1 MSIFKN
7 NIKLLESRSNVDL
20 LTQTEILKRTKSTNI
35 FNWFLNEC
43 AKNKN
48 IPSKR
53 IISLLETY
61 NKHNIHFKPIN
72 EYKNLS
78 EMVQD
83 AKILLIEGIQELQK
97 YFPKISL
104 DRLQKLMSLDPTY
117 KGGDQI
123 GKYGKWILKLVYN
136 NIKNEE
142 MIKNYKLLLKQY
154 PDGINPKTGQKFQE
168 PKLLP
173 SVKDEDIYKFKES
186 LQKYDIY
193 KKEIGKP
200 IDAFQTLP
208 ELDKAISEI
217 EIKGVPVNELAHRRY
232 KLFQKAVKKGLEV
245 VFENKQ
251 WIVGIPHTHE
261 SSMLFGEDT
270 SWCTTSSRDYY
281 YNSYSRQGPLFIN
294 LNKEDGDLFQFH
306 FESEQFMDSN
316 DHSIDFGDF
325 CSENNDL
332 EKFYH
337 NYIDEK
343 VGNPKQKIEEVLS
356 DTQKLND
363 WLNNKLI
370 QVKHDDKYVYGLMD
384 IYSIKNVYYES
395 SYSRYNTV
403 SLNFIEEVF
412 NGNTWELFDFGD
424 YKIEDSRNYEPRN
437 WKEYISPLNISWD
450 DILDILT
457 SDGEYVNEK
466 AALSEKEV
474 KKIYEIM
481 TDYDENIC
489 QEYRNAYE
497 SGTIN
502 DMEKDIYGEL
512 KNNLPLNPDTP
523 FDDTYLN
530 VRLPIEDMI
539 NIEEEKYREFSD
551 AWWLKLSED
560 RLYYDDEKDWL
571 WGWRELHYDE
581 AEFNIS
587 SPYYGWDGFDEEHW
601 DNAVLV
607 FAKTI
612 KKELSELE
620 DDDDSEDED
629 E

>member
-1 MSIFKN
+1 
-7 NIKLLESRSNVDL
+7 
-20 LTQTEILKRTKSTNI
+20 
-35 FNWFLNEC
+35 
-43 AKNKN
+43 
-48 IPSKR
+48 
-53 IISLLETY
+53 
-61 NKHNIHFKPIN
+61 
-72 EYKNLS
+72 
-78 EMVQD
+78 
-83 AKILLIEGIQELQK
+83 
-97 YFPKISL
+97 
-104 DRLQKLMSLDPTY
+104 
-117 KGGDQI
+117 
-123 GKYGKWILKLVYN
+123 
-136 NIKNEE
+136 
-142 MIKNYKLLLKQY
+142 
-154 PDGINPKTGQKFQE
+154 
-168 PKLLP
+168 
-173 SVKDEDIYKFKES
+173 
-186 LQKYDIY
+186 
-193 KKEIGKP
+193 
-200 IDAFQTLP
+200 
-208 ELDKAISEI
+208 
-217 EIKGVPVNELAHRRY
+217 
-232 KLFQKAVKKGLEV
+232 
-245 VFENKQ
+245 
-251 WIVGIPHTHE
+251 
-261 SSMLFGEDT
+261 
-270 SWCTTSSRDYY
+270 
-281 YNSYSRQGPLFIN
+281 LFIN

-343 VGNPKQKIEEVLS
+343 TGNPKQNIEEVLS
-356 DTQKLND
+356 DTQKLNN

-395 SYSRYNTV
+395 SYSRDNTV
-403 SLNFIEEVF
+403 SLDFIEKVF
-412 NGNTWELFDFGD
+412 NGDTWELFDFGD
-424 YKIEDSRNYEPRN
+424 YKIEDSRHYEPDR

-450 DILDILT
+450 DIIDILENYG
-457 SDGEYVNEK
+457 DYENEETG
-466 AALSEKEV
+466 LTEKQSQ
-474 KKIYEIM
+474 KIYEIM

-530 VRLPIEDMI
+530 VRLSIEDMI

-560 RLYYDDEKDWL
+560 RLYDDDEKDWL

-587 SPYYGWDGFDEEHW
+587 SPYYGWDGFDDEHW

-620 DDDDSEDED
+620 DDDDSEDDD

>member
-83 AKILLIEGIQELQK
+83 AKILLVEGIQELQK

-104 DRLQKLMSLDPTY
+104 DRLQKLMELDPTY

-142 MIKNYKLLLKQY
+142 MIKSYKLLLKQY
-154 PDGINPKTGQKFQE
+154 PDGINPKNGQKFQE

-217 EIKGVPVNELAHRRY
+217 ENKGVPVNELAHRRY
-232 KLFQKAVKKGLEV
+232 KLFQKAIKKGLEV
-245 VFENKQ
+245 VFEDKQ
-251 WIVGIPHTHE
+251 WVVGIPHTHE

-281 YNSYSRQGPLFIN
+281 YNHYSRQGPLFIN
-294 LNKEDGDLFQFH
+294 LNKENGDLYQFH
-306 FESEQFMDSN
+306 FESEQFMDSD

-337 NYIDEK
+337 NYIDKK

-363 WLNNKLI
+363 WLSNKLI

-395 SYSRYNTV
+395 HRGENV
-403 SLNFIEEVF
+403 SLDFIEKVF
-412 NGNTWELFDFGD
+412 NGESWELFDFGD
-424 YKIEDSRNYEPRN
+424 YNIEDSRNYEPRN
-437 WKEYISPLNISWD
+437 WKHYISPLNISWD

-523 FDDTYLN
+523 FEDNYLN
-530 VRLPIEDMI
+530 VRLSIEDMI
-539 NIEEEKYREFSD
+539 KIEEEKYREFSD
-551 AWWLKLSED
+551 DWWLKLSED
-560 RLYYDDEKDWL
+560 RLYGNDDEDWL
-571 WGWRELHYDE
+571 WHWRELHYDD
-581 AEFNIS
+581 AEFSIS
-587 SPYYGWDGFDEEHW
+587 SPYYGWDGFDDEHW

-620 DDDDSEDED
+620 DDDDSEDDD